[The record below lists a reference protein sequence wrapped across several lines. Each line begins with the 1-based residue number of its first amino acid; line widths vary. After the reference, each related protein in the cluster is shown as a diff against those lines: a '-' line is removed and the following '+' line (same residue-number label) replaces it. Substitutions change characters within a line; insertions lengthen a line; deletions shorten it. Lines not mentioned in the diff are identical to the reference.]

1 MAKTKINANKPRTI
15 NPRDNQ
21 PLGTGQR
28 MSPLFTKLRI
38 TDKGEITRRWTPKE
52 RQNVIANT
60 TNQPKNPASP
70 PKRDRDIRD
79 TVRYRRLAGS
89 EGFQTVK
96 PEAAQEATSKRE
108 KAKELR
114 RRADSDPRF
123 SRVWGKRAAQIG
135 WTRSSEL
142 TRHADRLDRESKEAL
157 KNLERPRTVTANVP
171 KRATSPR
178 SNTAREERNLRG
190 DS

>member
-1 MAKTKINANKPRTI
+1 MAKTKINARRKNR
-15 NPRDNQ
+15 NDSRDNQ

-123 SRVWGKRAAQIG
+123 SRVWGKRAAQN
-135 WTRSSEL
+135 
-142 TRHADRLDRESKEAL
+142 AARLDRESKEAL